1 MPVFAYF
8 QLYRSRL
15 IWSSVLAVFS
25 ALAMLYF
32 TSAESLHDY
41 GVLWH
46 HFCGCAPDPTD
57 VYAMLY
63 LPVVTCG
70 GIGIIMGIG
79 VGTGL
84 GSYASGI
91 TTPGSAEMRF
101 LFTRPTTRATVL
113 LAPLVIALIAIMVI
127 PAAAL
132 LMLIVWLWM
141 VHAPALSHLLDIVRL
156 IPTAANIGHRPSL
169 FTVIRAAHFA
179 RFYFSAISIGVC
191 GYAFYFG
198 QRWWIRSSHTWL
210 RIAGAFGPVL
220 VPMLPAFVFFSKRIV
235 LVSLLNLT
243 TYRSLATQP
252 LSWLIVAHLGIAAAC
267 LLSAWQIARRDEL

>member
-8 QLYRSRL
+8 QLYRFRL
-15 IWSSVLAVFS
+15 IWSSVLAVLF
-25 ALAMLYF
+25 ALAMLYL

-70 GIGIIMGIG
+70 GIGMIMGIG

-84 GSYASGI
+84 GSNASGI

-101 LFTRPTTRATVL
+101 LFTRPTRRATVL
-113 LAPLVIALIAIMVI
+113 LAPLVIALIAIMTI
-127 PAAAL
+127 PTAAL
-132 LMLIVWLWM
+132 LSLIGWLWL
-141 VHAPALSHLLDIVRL
+141 VHAPALGHLLDIVRL
-156 IPTAANIGHRPSL
+156 IPTAANIGRNPTL

-191 GYAFYFG
+191 GYTFYFG

-220 VPMLPAFVFFSKRIV
+220 IPILPAFAFLSKRIV

-243 TYRSLATQP
+243 TYRSLGAKP
-252 LSWLIVAHLGIAAAC
+252 SSWLIVAHFGVAAAC
-267 LLSAWQIARRDEL
+267 LLSAWQIARRGEL